1 MSNKSNRSE
10 FLGRTYY
17 IALLCAA
24 AVGLCGFLYYRSA
37 NADPVRL
44 SDPNA
49 TVSATVPGGDVQ
61 AVATKPQLVTP
72 ENADATTKPA
82 PSGKVALKTA
92 SPVQGQ
98 TVAVF
103 SVDELSYNQTT
114 RDWRIHDGMDIAAD
128 ALSAVCAAADGEVYT
143 VYEDDSMGMT
153 VVIRHEGG
161 YMTKYASLG
170 ETVSVAPGD
179 KVKLGQQIG
188 TVGVSALLESAVGDH
203 VHFSVTCNDEPV
215 DPAAFLNLE

>member
-37 NADPVRL
+37 NADPVQL

-49 TVSATVPGGDVQ
+49 TVSATVSGGDVQ

-72 ENADATTKPA
+72 ENPEATKPA
-82 PSGKVALKTA
+82 PAGKPALKTA

-103 SVDELSYNQTT
+103 SVDALSYNRTT
-114 RDWRIHDGMDIAAD
+114 RDWRTHDGMDIAAE
-128 ALSAVCAAADGEVYT
+128 AGSAVCAAADGEVYT
-143 VYEDDSMGMT
+143 VYEDETMGMT
-153 VVIRHEGG
+153 VVIRHQGG
-161 YMTKYASLG
+161 YMTRYASLG
-170 ETVSVAPGD
+170 ETVSVTPGD

-188 TVGVSALLESAVGDH
+188 TVGVSAMLESAVGEH

>member
-10 FLGRTYY
+10 FLGRGYY

-24 AVGLCGFLYYRSA
+24 AVGLCGFLYYRNA
-37 NADPVRL
+37 NTDPVQL

-49 TVSATVPGGDVQ
+49 TVSATVEGGDVQ
-61 AVATKPQLVTP
+61 AVATKPQILTP
-72 ENADATTKPA
+72 DGAQPTTLA
-82 PSGKVALKTA
+82 PTGKTALKTA
-92 SPVQGQ
+92 SPVEGQ

-103 SVDELSYNQTT
+103 SVDALRYNQTT
-114 RDWRIHDGMDIAAD
+114 RDWRTHDGMDIAAE
-128 ALSAVCAAADGEVYT
+128 AGAKVCAAADGEVYT
-143 VYEDDSMGMT
+143 VYEDETMGMT

-179 KVKLGQQIG
+179 TVKLGQQIG

-215 DPAAFLNLE
+215 DPAAFLNLN